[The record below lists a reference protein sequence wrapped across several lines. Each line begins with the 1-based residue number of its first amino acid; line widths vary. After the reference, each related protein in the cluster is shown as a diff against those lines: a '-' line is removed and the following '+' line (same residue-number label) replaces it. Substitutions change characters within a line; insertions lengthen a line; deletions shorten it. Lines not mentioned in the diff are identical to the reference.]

1 MKFTLKVLLLI
12 SACLMFVQTSFA
24 QLNRGTPTAVDGVG
38 VEEKLGDKIPWDL
51 TFVTSEGDSVT
62 IKELMSDGK
71 PVLLNPLYYECPSL
85 CGLVIES
92 VFKVVNQLRWTPG
105 EDYTIISYSIDPEE
119 TPEQA
124 AAEKKEVMANFD
136 RVGAEDGWHF
146 LTGSEESIKKLSN
159 AVGFNYKYDERTG
172 EYLHL
177 ASIML
182 ISPDAVV
189 TRYLY
194 GINILEFDLRNALY
208 EAADGRI
215 GSTIERAILYCFT
228 YDADSQSYVPV
239 AINIMKLG
247 GLATMLI
254 LGIFLTILWRRERGS
269 STSQN
274 IEFRNE

>member
-1 MKFTLKVLLLI
+1 MKLTLKVLFLI
-12 SACLMFVQTSFA
+12 SASMMVVQTSFA
-24 QLNRGTPTAVDGVG
+24 QLNRGTPTEVDGVG
-38 VEEKLGDKIPWDL
+38 VDENLGSTIPWDL
-51 TFVTSEGDSVT
+51 SFVTSEGDSVT

-105 EDYTIISYSIDPEE
+105 DDYTIISYSIDPTE

-146 LTGSEESIKKLSN
+146 LTGSEEAIKELSN

-182 ISPDAVV
+182 ISPDAVI

-228 YDADSQSYVPV
+228 FDADSQSYVPV

-254 LGIFLTILWRRERGS
+254 LGIFLTILWRRDRGS

-274 IEFRNE
+274 IEFKNE

>member
-1 MKFTLKVLLLI
+1 MKKTLKILFLI
-12 SACLMFVQTSFA
+12 SVSMMFIQTSFA
-24 QLNRGTPTAVDGVG
+24 QLNRGLPANVEGVG
-38 VEEKLGDKIPWDL
+38 VEEKLGSKIPWDL
-51 TFVTSEGDSVT
+51 HFVNSEGDTVT

-71 PVLLNPLYYECPSL
+71 PILLNPLYYECPSL

-92 VFKVVNQLRWTPG
+92 VFKVVNQLRWNPG
-105 EDYTIISYSIDPEE
+105 EDYTIISYSIDPTE

-124 AAEKKEVMANFD
+124 AAEKSEVLANFN
-136 RVGAEDGWHF
+136 RPGAEDGWHF
-146 LTGSEESIKKLSN
+146 LTGSEEAIKELSS
-159 AVGFNYKYDERTG
+159 AIGFNYKYDEETG

-182 ISPDAVV
+182 ISPDAVI

-194 GINILEFDLRNALY
+194 GINFLEFDLRNALY

-215 GSTIERAILYCFT
+215 GSTIERAVLYCFT
-228 YDADSQSYVPV
+228 YDAESQSYVPV

-254 LGIFLTILWRRERGS
+254 LGIFLMILWRRERGS
-269 STSQN
+269 TTQK
-274 IEFRNE
+274 IEFENE